1 MGGSLVF
8 VLAVATFVAGI
19 VVGLVYHLAVNNL
32 PAPSASECSPGQASG
47 SPADRDPVLDD
58 LSTMQGTGRQPARI
72 GSIQQALGALTGAD
86 HPAGDGPQ
94 AGGAIEDELSGGEGS
109 QPSIASPPHA
119 ADPSPP
125 PMTEHTP
132 VAEVSEAPLVPE
144 DGVTIDHP
152 DEIERTRGQIRQL
165 IKQALECPTPQ
176 GLFDFL
182 TFATKYRRMA
192 VWNTKMAY
200 IQRPGARAIA
210 SDYEWSTVGRY
221 VLPDAVPII
230 ILWPF
235 GPTRFIYELADTGP
249 PIDREKFND
258 PFAVK
263 GALKKGTL
271 SKLEANL
278 EKQKTFKVTIERRRQ
293 GFDLAGTAASQDLL
307 PFGLSAMPV
316 PIAGDQIGVFAHQNA
331 RATRSDKTPSFR
343 IVLNDAL
350 QPKEQFVTVAHELG
364 HIFCGHLGGC
374 SAPGHEADNE
384 SGWPDRRHLGG
395 HQKEIEAEAV
405 AYLVSSRA
413 ELMTHSAEYLM
424 HHAKQAI
431 PLNIDEDLIVR
442 AATRI
447 ERLAKIHHGSM
458 AFKQ

>member
-1 MGGSLVF
+1 MSETKTRELLFPMPDDRPGDQLPEPVALTPDQI
-8 VLAVATFVAGI
+8 VAQAAADEQDRQRRLDWAVTA
-19 VVGLVYHLAVNNL
+19 
-32 PAPSASECSPGQASG
+32 
-47 SPADRDPVLDD
+47 
-58 LSTMQGTGRQPARI
+58 
-72 GSIQQALGALTGAD
+72 QALNDNAMAVTRAMRRFR
-86 HPAGDGPQ
+86 
-94 AGGAIEDELSGGEGS
+94 DE
-109 QPSIASPPHA
+109 
-119 ADPSPP
+119 
-125 PMTEHTP
+125 
-132 VAEVSEAPLVPE
+132 SE
-144 DGVTIDHP
+144 
-152 DEIERTRGQIRQL
+152 
-165 IKQALECPTPQ
+165 PQ

-182 TFATKYRRMA
+182 TFARKYRRMA

-210 SDYEWSTVGRY
+210 SEYEWSTVGRY

-235 GPTRFIYELADTGP
+235 GPIRFVYELADTGP

-293 GFDLAGTAASQDLL
+293 GFDLAGTVASQNLL
-307 PFGLSAMPV
+307 PFALSAMPV
-316 PIAGDQIGVFAHQNA
+316 PSAGVSAHQNA
-331 RATRSDKTPSFR
+331 SATRPGTAPSFR

-350 QPKEQFVTVAHELG
+350 QPKEQFVTIAHELG

-374 SAPGHEADNE
+374 SAPGHEENDE
-384 SGWPDRRHLGG
+384 SRWPDRRHLGG

-424 HHAKQAI
+424 HHAQQAI
-431 PLNIDEDLIVR
+431 PQNIDEDLIVR